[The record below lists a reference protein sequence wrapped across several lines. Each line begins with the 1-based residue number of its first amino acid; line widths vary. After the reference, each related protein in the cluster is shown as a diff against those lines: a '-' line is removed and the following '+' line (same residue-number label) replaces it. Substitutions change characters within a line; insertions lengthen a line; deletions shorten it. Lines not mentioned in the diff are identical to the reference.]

1 MKSILLIG
9 SGGREH
15 ALAWKLAQSEKINK
29 IYVAPGNAGTAQLAK
44 TQNVPGISILD
55 FEGLIKFAKEH
66 RIYMTVVGPDDPLAL
81 GIVDNFQ
88 SAGLRIWGPTRAA
101 AELEASKAFS
111 KQLMQE
117 AKIPTAEFR
126 IFKSTEHQAAMAY
139 IDEMGAP
146 IVVKASGLALGKG
159 AIVCNTVTEAKSA
172 VEEIAIKKTFGA
184 AGDELVIEEF
194 LDGPEISIH
203 AFSDGKSYKMFPSAQ
218 DHKAIG
224 EGNTGPNTGGMGT
237 IAPLTWVD
245 AKLMQEIET
254 KVVKPTIDAMLARG
268 KAFKGLLYPGLKL
281 SSKGIKVLEYNA
293 RFGDPE
299 TQTYM
304 RLLKTDLLDILDA
317 CIDGTLDKLNI
328 EWHNASACTVVLA
341 SAGYPGAYEK
351 GKVIEALDQVDAEVV
366 VFHAGTQYNGVK
378 LATNG
383 GRVLGISA
391 LGASLEEAL
400 NKAYKAAEQI
410 QFEGKTFRKDIG
422 RVHMGAL

>member
-203 AFSDGKSYKMFPSAQ
+203 AFSDGKTYKMFPSAQ